1 MKRLAF
7 LVFGWVAYG
16 IFLLTF
22 LYLIGFV
29 ADLSVLPRAIDHP
42 VPTMPL
48 VAAILADLALIAV
61 FGLQHSLMARK
72 SFKAVWTRVVP
83 KPIERSSYMIFTC
96 LALILLF
103 AFWQSLP
110 AMVWDLRGS
119 VGEPVLW
126 TVFAAGW
133 LVAFVSTCLIDHFE
147 LFGLAQVWEHWRGTP
162 PVAPRFRQ
170 PLLYRLVRHPLYS
183 GFVLAFWA
191 TPAMSFGHLLFAAA
205 MTGYILVAIEFEERD
220 LVSQFGAEYESY
232 RKTVGKLT
240 PRLR

>member
-29 ADLSVLPRAIDHP
+29 ADLSVLPRSIDHP

-48 VAAILADLALIAV
+48 ATAILADLALIGV

-83 KPIERSSYMIFTC
+83 KPIERSGYMIFTC

-103 AFWQSLP
+103 ALWQPLP
-110 AMVWDLRGS
+110 TMVWDLRGS